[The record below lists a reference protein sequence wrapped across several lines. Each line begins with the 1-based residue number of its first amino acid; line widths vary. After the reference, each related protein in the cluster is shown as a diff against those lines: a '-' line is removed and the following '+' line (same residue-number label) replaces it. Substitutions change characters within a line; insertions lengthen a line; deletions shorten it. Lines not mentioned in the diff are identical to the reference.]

1 MKAAHFTS
9 LTNRNE
15 RTRAHFAALARAN
28 TIHGG
33 STALTLAKRAER
45 MGSTNDPV
53 FVVSDVYSASTGRHH
68 PEYEAWECREC
79 GQSYLGQDAAAQ
91 CCAAPAEW
99 QTGWNETE
107 EGSEA

>member
-1 MKAAHFTS
+1 MKPAHYTT

-15 RTRAHFAALARAN
+15 RTRAHFAARARAN

-33 STALTLAKRAER
+33 ASALTLAKRAER

-53 FVVSDVYSASTGRHH
+53 SVVSDVFSASTGRHH
-68 PEYEAWECREC
+68 HALEAWECREC
-79 GQSYLGQDAAAQ
+79 GQAYLGQDAAQQ
-91 CCAAPAEW
+91 CCATPAEW
-99 QTGWNETE
+99 QTGWNATE